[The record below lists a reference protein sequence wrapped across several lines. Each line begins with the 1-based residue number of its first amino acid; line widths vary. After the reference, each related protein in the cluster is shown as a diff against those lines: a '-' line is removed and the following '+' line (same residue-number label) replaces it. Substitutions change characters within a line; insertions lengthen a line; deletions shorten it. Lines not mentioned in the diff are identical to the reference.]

1 MKCTACG
8 LAQKREGIRGE
19 KRKGKVEGAF
29 PFFLSQISSS
39 FPLFPP
45 LWTPATQANFAG
57 LQKVKYMTRER
68 EPSMQSLHV
77 NDLR

>member
-45 LWTPATQANFAG
+45 LWTPATPASFAG
-57 LQKVKYMTRER
+57 LQKVKCMTRER
-68 EPSMQSLHV
+68 TKHAKSACE
-77 NDLR
+77 